1 MKLDKTSLNSTRV
14 NIKLDK
20 TSLNFTQSEHKN
32 R

>member
-20 TSLNFTQSEHKN
+20 TSLNFTQSEHET